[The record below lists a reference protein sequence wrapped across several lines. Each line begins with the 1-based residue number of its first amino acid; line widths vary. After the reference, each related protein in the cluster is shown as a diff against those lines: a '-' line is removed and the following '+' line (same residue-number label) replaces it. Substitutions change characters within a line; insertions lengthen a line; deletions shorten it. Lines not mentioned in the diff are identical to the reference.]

1 MSAAEARLEGPALF
15 AHPVS
20 AALFAAIREHG
31 YGRVRVGPVLV
42 EAGLPTDEFRAGF
55 AGKADLTLK
64 VFEATIAD
72 YEDRVGRAFEAERGW
87 PGSIRAAAYE
97 TVRWIGDHPDA
108 AWFGMVGALDAG
120 DMVLARRARTF
131 LWAASLIDAGRSVAA
146 DPDAVPAAAPL
157 IAVGAV
163 AETLRRQQEGSL
175 EESILGAVPQM
186 MCAAVRPYL
195 GEEAA
200 QRELSIPPPA
210 DLRGE
215 RS

>member
-1 MSAAEARLEGPALF
+1 MSAAEARLEGAALF
-15 AHPVS
+15 AHPIS
-20 AALFAAIREHG
+20 AALFEAIREHG
-31 YGRVRVGPVLV
+31 FGSLEVGPLLTR
-42 EAGLPTDEFRAGF
+42 AGIGTDEFRAGF

-97 TVRWIGDHPDA
+97 TVRWIGNHPDA

-215 RS
+215 GS